1 MSREFKANLVH
12 WRTKLIKLKMLPIP
26 WNYCTCSYKTIY
38 YTMFFLPYRMIRICR
53 KFHLKKPIYYF
64 KELKSNS
71 KHHNFRH
78 SEIIKT
84 ALFGPLS
91 CLSISESRC
100 KFLQAPFAC
109 KNWNENAPVISFII
123 IRQSSLDMNSNA
135 LIFFFWPR
143 CCHMDGH
150 LARKKSWAILFCFVL
165 KATVFK
171 HANIPILRKEI
182 AWKIDNLRVYSKE
195 IENLTKRNSLS
206 SRPCSKRS

>member
-135 LIFFFWPR
+135 LISFFLAAMLPCGRTPCTKKVMSHFALFWKPPYLN
-143 CCHMDGH
+143 MSTFQFS
-150 LARKKSWAILFCFVL
+150 AKKLPERLTIYEF
-165 KATVFK
+165 TVK
-171 HANIPILRKEI
+171 K
-182 AWKIDNLRVYSKE
+182 
-195 IENLTKRNSLS
+195 
-206 SRPCSKRS
+206 